1 MAFSPSVTHSVGTF
15 TRQCDM
21 SKRKKRWGGN
31 RRKKR
36 WGGNRRKNRATFVGF
51 VSRRHYYDS
60 SPFYTKNPPGLWTGS
75 KTLCL
80 TSGLTDPFLVPLKMI
95 SRNNILKINF

>member
-15 TRQCDM
+15 TRQSDM
-21 SKRKKRWGGN
+21 SK
-31 RRKKR
+31 RKKR

-51 VSRRHYYDS
+51 VSRRHYYDG

>member
-1 MAFSPSVTHSVGTF
+1 MAFSPSVTHSVGTI

-31 RRKKR
+31 RRK
-36 WGGNRRKNRATFVGF
+36 NRVTSFMGF

-60 SPFYTKNPPGLWTGS
+60 SSFYTKNPPGLWTGS

-80 TSGLTDPFLVPLKMI
+80 TCGLTDPFLAPLKMV
-95 SRNNILKINF
+95 SRNNMLKINF